1 MKEGYSV
8 SQSLRVGL
16 PSLISSRKNGGGG
29 GGASSSAPMFGW
41 RMGLSSVLF
50 N

>member
-29 GGASSSAPMFGW
+29 GASSSAPMFGW